1 MKNEIEQLKDVLLDS
16 DAILIGAGSGMS
28 AAAGMDWWYQASPV
42 YKQHFG
48 DFMPATRRRPG
59 SSRAFMRGL
68 RAKMSAGP
76 TWYGCWTLS
85 TTSRRSRIPTK
96 F

>member
-48 DFMPATRRRPG
+48 DFYARHPD
-59 SSRAFMRGL
+59 SS
-68 RAKMSAGP
+68 P
-76 TWYGCWTLS
+76 Q
-85 TTSRRSRIPTK
+85 
-96 F
+96 